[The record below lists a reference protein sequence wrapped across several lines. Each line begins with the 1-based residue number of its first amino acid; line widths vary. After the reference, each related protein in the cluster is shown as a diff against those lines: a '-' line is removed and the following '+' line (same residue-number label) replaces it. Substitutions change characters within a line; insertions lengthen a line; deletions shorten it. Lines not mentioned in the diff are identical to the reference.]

1 MELLNLHPTTPCLVW
16 VKDMVAFF
24 PTPFVDEVFYSILA
38 RHHTASGNISPK
50 ATIMDLYGIT
60 TVTAVVD
67 LPAHFDA
74 LMRNLPVNHP
84 YTADELIKAHTLFPF
99 YSAFLPPQRA
109 SLVFESMKGDIG
121 HSVHNRFGIMA
132 SSISTDKTLKCCRKC
147 FDVDRIRWGEPYW
160 HRVHQVP
167 GVYICPTHRIPLC
180 RSRFLSLNRHEF
192 ISATRED
199 YHREMQEASGDNG
212 GGFIQDVSSAWDDA
226 VSKATILLEDDE
238 LSTKY
243 RILVDNVDKLLNS
256 SHPNRPMEWFANHY
270 VARLKEIGLANVH
283 GHVRQLEFRREFLRY
298 YGEQFL
304 NVMQSSVSD
313 PEDNWL
319 NSIVRKHR
327 KTFHPI
333 RHLLLMQFLGISL
346 DDLFSKEPVYQPFG
360 SSQWLCLNPAADHYL
375 QPVVEDMS
383 IRYDSKIKKPIG
395 TFTCSCG
402 FVYARKGPDISD
414 DDKYRVGRIKVFGA
428 VWDRKLG
435 ELLKEDLSLR
445 EIARRLH
452 VDVNTVKKYA
462 DLAQQHRK
470 AISSAV
476 PDDLWERQRRAW
488 LELMRQNEQKSR
500 TELRQLNKALY
511 TWLYRNDKS
520 WLIEHSPK
528 SKRVITANSRVD
540 WGKRDE
546 EILALVRTEVT
557 RILTSDGKPERIS
570 ISRIGKRIGY
580 LSLLEKHLNKIP
592 KTKSYLESVK
602 ETVEDFQM
610 RRIMWAIREI
620 EHEGL
625 DLQWWRILRKAGI
638 RGEAADRFRGIFETI
653 EISMWK

>member
-1 MELLNLHPTTPCLVW
+1 VW

-74 LMRNLPVNHP
+74 LVSNLPVNHR
-84 YTADELIKAHTLFPF
+84 YKADELIKEHTLFPF

-109 SLVFESMKGDIG
+109 NLLFESMKGDIG
-121 HSVHNRFGIMA
+121 HSVHNRLGIMA
-132 SSISTDKTLKCCRKC
+132 SSISADKTLKYCSEC

-167 GVYICPTHRIPLC
+167 GVYICPIHRIPLS
-180 RSRFLSLNRHEF
+180 RSRLLPMNRHEF
-192 ISATRED
+192 FTATRED
-199 YHREMQEASGDNG
+199 YNQETQDTNGDIERV
-212 GGFIQDVSSAWDDA
+212 FIQDVPSAWDDA
-226 VSKATILLEDDE
+226 VSKITILFEDDE

-243 RILVDNVDKLLNS
+243 RMLVDNVDKLLNS
-256 SHPNRPMEWFANHY
+256 SYPNRPMEWFANHY
-270 VARLKEIGLANVH
+270 VERLKEIGLANVH
-283 GHVRQLEFRREFLRY
+283 GHVRQVEFRREFLNY
-298 YGEQFL
+298 YGEPFL
-304 NVMQSSVSD
+304 EVMQSSVSERD
-313 PEDNWL
+313 DNWL
-319 NSIVRKHR
+319 NAIVRKHR

-360 SSQWLCLNPAADHYL
+360 SSPWLCLNPAADHYL
-375 QPVVEDMS
+375 KPVVEDLS

-402 FVYARKGPDISD
+402 FVFARKGPDTSA
-414 DDKYRVGRIKVFGA
+414 DDKYRVGRIKAFGA
-428 VWDRKLG
+428 VWEQKLIKM
-435 ELLKEDLSLR
+435 LQDNLSLR

-462 DLAQQHRK
+462 GLDHRTRQP
-470 AISSAV
+470 ISFAV
-476 PDDLWERQRRAW
+476 PDDLRQRQRQDW
-488 LELMRQNEQKSR
+488 LELVRQNQQNSR
-500 TELRQLNKALY
+500 TELRQINKALY

-520 WLIEHSPK
+520 WLMRHSPK
-528 SKRVITANSRVD
+528 LGRLVTTNARVD
-540 WGKRDE
+540 WGQRDE
-546 EILALVRTEVT
+546 EILALVQTEVM
-557 RILTSDGKPERIS
+557 RILTTDGKPERIS

-580 LSLLEKHLNKIP
+580 LFLLEKHLDKMP
-592 KTKSYLESVK
+592 KTKSYLESMK
-602 ETVEDFQM
+602 ETVEDFRV
-610 RRIMWAIREI
+610 RRIRWAIREI
-620 EHEGL
+620 EHDGL
-625 DLQWWRILRKAGI
+625 DLQWWRIVRKAGLRREI
-638 RGEAADRFRGIFETI
+638 AEELRRLFE
-653 EISMWK
+653 ES

>member
-38 RHHTASGNISPK
+38 RYHTASGNISPK

-74 LMRNLPVNHP
+74 LVSNLPVNHR
-84 YTADELIKAHTLFPF
+84 YKADNLIKAHTLFPF

-109 SLVFESMKGDIG
+109 NLVLESMKGDIG
-121 HSVHNRFGIMA
+121 HSVHGRVGIMA
-132 SSISTDKTLKCCRKC
+132 SSISTDKTLKYCREC

-167 GVYICPTHRIPLC
+167 GVYICPIHRIPLC
-180 RSRFLSLNRHEF
+180 RSRLLPMNRHEF
-192 ISATRED
+192 VTAARED
-199 YHREMQEASGDNG
+199 CHQDMRGNNANTEEI
-212 GGFIQDVSSAWDDA
+212 FIQDVSSAWGNA
-226 VSKATILLEDDE
+226 VSKLTILLEDDE

-243 RILVDNVDKLLNS
+243 RMLVDNVDKLLNS
-256 SHPNRPMEWFANHY
+256 SYPNRPMEWFANHY
-270 VARLKEIGLANVH
+270 VARMKEMGLANVN
-283 GHVRQLEFRREFLRY
+283 GHVRQVEFRREFLNY
-298 YGEQFL
+298 YGEPFL
-304 NVMQSSVSD
+304 EVMQSSVSD
-313 PEDNWL
+313 REDNWL
-319 NSIVRKHR
+319 NAIVRKHR

-333 RHLLLMQFLGISL
+333 RHLLLMQFLCISL
-346 DDLFSKEPVYQPFG
+346 DDLFVKEPVHQPFG
-360 SSQWLCLNPAADHYL
+360 SSPWLCLNPAADHYL

-383 IRYDSKIKKPIG
+383 IRHDSKIKSPIG
-395 TFTCSCG
+395 IFSCVCG
-402 FVYARKGPDISD
+402 FIYARKGPDTSE
-414 DDKYRVGRIKVFGA
+414 DDKYRIGRIRALGA
-428 VWDRKLG
+428 VWEHKLS

-445 EIARRLH
+445 EIGRRLH
-452 VDVNTVKKYA
+452 VDVNTIKKYA
-462 DLAQQHRK
+462 DLVQQARLTK
-470 AISSAV
+470 SLAI
-476 PDDLWERQRRAW
+476 PDDLREHRRRAW
-488 LELMRQNEQKSR
+488 SELMRQNEQKSL

-520 WLIEHSPK
+520 WLIEHSPNPT
-528 SKRVITANSRVD
+528 RVITANSRVD

-580 LSLLEKHLNKIP
+580 LSMLEKHLSMMP
-592 KTKSYLESVK
+592 QTKSYFDSVRESV
-602 ETVEDFQM
+602 EEFQM
-610 RRIMWAIREI
+610 RRIKWAIQEI
-620 EHEGL
+620 EREGQ
-625 DLQWWRILRKAGI
+625 DLQWWRIVRKAGI
-638 RGEAADRFRGIFETI
+638 RGKATDQFREYFKI
-653 EISMWK
+653 